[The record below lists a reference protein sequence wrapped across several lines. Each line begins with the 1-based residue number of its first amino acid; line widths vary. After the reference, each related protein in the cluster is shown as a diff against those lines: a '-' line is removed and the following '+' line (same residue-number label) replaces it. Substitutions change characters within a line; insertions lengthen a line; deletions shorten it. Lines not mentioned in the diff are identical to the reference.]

1 MRDIREKIKDTRY
14 KANREARVHSLAPHH
29 ASFIFYLFTFIL
41 SLSLSACGF
50 HPRGDVALPKAMSKT
65 YIQGATPY
73 SDLETAL
80 RRALNNAGAQI
91 TAAPQDAS
99 AQLRIL
105 REDFGRRVLTVA
117 VTGKAREYE
126 LFYTVDFDVRDAGG
140 KPLLSNQSQTLT
152 RDFTFDET
160 QLLGKTNE
168 EDLLYGEMR
177 REMVQRILRRIE
189 RAPAE

>member
-1 MRDIREKIKDTRY
+1 MKYTMPMSRRG
-14 KANREARVHSLAPHH
+14 VSLLLATC
-29 ASFIFYLFTFIL
+29 YLL
-41 SLSLSACGF
+41 LLLSACGF
-50 HPRGDVALPKAMSKT
+50 HPRGDVALPKFMDKT
-65 YIQGATPY
+65 YIQGAMPY
-73 SDLETAL
+73 SDLETDL
-80 RRALNNAGAQI
+80 RHALNNAGTHVIAV
-91 TAAPQDAS
+91 PQDAS

-105 REDFGRRVLTVA
+105 HEEFGRRVLTVA

-126 LFYTVDFDVRDAGG
+126 LFYTVDFEVSGAGG
-140 KPLLSNQSQTLT
+140 KILLSHQSQTLT

-168 EDLLYGEMR
+168 EDLLHGEMR

>member
-1 MRDIREKIKDTRY
+1 
-14 KANREARVHSLAPHH
+14 
-29 ASFIFYLFTFIL
+29 
-41 SLSLSACGF
+41 
-50 HPRGDVALPKAMSKT
+50 VALPKAMGKT

-73 SDLETAL
+73 SDLETDL
-80 RRALNNAGAQI
+80 RRALGNAGAQVI
-91 TAAPQDAS
+91 AVPQDA

-105 REDFGRRVLTVA
+105 HEEFGRRVLTVA

-126 LFYTVDFDVRDAGG
+126 LFYTVDFEVSGADG
-140 KPLLSNQSQTLT
+140 KQLLSHQSQTLT

-168 EDLLYGEMR
+168 EDLLHGEMR